1 MKKLSVDEKEK
12 FIKIL
17 KENSAVWDLSEAG
30 HRKSTVLAAAW
41 EKISKEMKRPGNTV
55 LWKSWCRHYIC
66 AFITVAECKTIYR
79 SFKDLARYRGRKKQ
93 CQKSGS
99 ELIQDESESPETS
112 IGNEEDCAEF
122 SVCLDFLQPNS
133 SKRRTFSTSTIATE
147 EDVSSP
153 ASDGSQYNFN
163 AQCSSSS
170 QTLKPAT
177 DLTKVISDMIAIK
190 KSKLDEPK
198 LKYMSM
204 HANLD
209 RLYCQLPA
217 DEVEKLNHEF
227 F

>member
-41 EKISKEMKRPGNTV
+41 EKISKEMKRP
-55 LWKSWCRHYIC
+55 
-66 AFITVAECKTIYR
+66 VAECKTIYR

-153 ASDGSQYNFN
+153 ASDGSQYNFLRTPQLPTLWARGAFGLSFEWRSHVWREETPTGRGLN
-163 AQCSSSS
+163 GEVAEPGAQAT
-170 QTLKPAT
+170 QT
-177 DLTKVISDMIAIK
+177 
-190 KSKLDEPK
+190 
-198 LKYMSM
+198 
-204 HANLD
+204 
-209 RLYCQLPA
+209 RLYQSRTSQNDIAVLIIT
-217 DEVEKLNHEF
+217 
-227 F
+227 

>member
-1 MKKLSVDEKEK
+1 MKKLSVDEKKK

-17 KENSAVWDLSEAG
+17 KENSVVWDLSEAG
-30 HRKSTVLAAAW
+30 HRKSTALAAAW
-41 EKISKEMKRPGNTV
+41 EKISKEMKRP
-55 LWKSWCRHYIC
+55 
-66 AFITVAECKTIYR
+66 VAECKTIYR

-99 ELIQDESESPETS
+99 ELILDESESPETS

-133 SKRRTFSTSTIATE
+133 SKRRTLSTSTVATE

-198 LKYMSM
+198 LKYISM

-227 F
+227 FNKTFERVMAHKNNGNL